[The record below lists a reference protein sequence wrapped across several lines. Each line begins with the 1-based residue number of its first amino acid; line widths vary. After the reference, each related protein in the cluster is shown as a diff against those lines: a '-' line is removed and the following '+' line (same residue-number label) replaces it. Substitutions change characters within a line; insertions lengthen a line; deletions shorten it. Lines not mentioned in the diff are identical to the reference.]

1 MATEKRLP
9 TADGEK
15 KLPEK
20 VRAKYFP
27 LVIVTWVD
35 AATDNGW
42 TDTDE
47 AHDFTPPECMTVGY
61 LLADKPDHVVL
72 AQSHGGDEMGNR
84 WTIPRG
90 MISLIRTLGAGEE
103 YVPTSDK
110 PAVKKKTK
118 KSK

>member
-1 MATEKRLP
+1 MDKPLP
-9 TADGEK
+9 TADETR
-15 KLPEK
+15 LHE
-20 VRAKYFP
+20 VAKYFH

-61 LLADKPDHVVL
+61 LVADKPDHLVL
-72 AQSHGGDEMGNR
+72 AQTHGGNEMGNR

-90 MISLIRTLGAGEE
+90 MVKAVRVLQVGGDYAPEKVE
-103 YVPTSDK
+103 K
-110 PAVKKKTK
+110 NVKKKARTK
-118 KSK
+118 SR